1 MEKGADEEAKVEIGD
16 ETRGGGEGAWRGG
29 GGAWRAGEAGERG
42 GRAREEGGRGGGDS
56 HQPLGGAGLA
66 EDGVNPPAHMPVR
79 LSSVNWNM

>member
-42 GRAREEGGRGGGDS
+42 GRERRRGKS